1 MQVRMGLIQDIEL
14 LIDIDNDAS
23 TLFENAGL
31 RLDPALDLEVTLAA
45 RARWMK
51 CLCAGT
57 VIIAI
62 DQCGEANGFA
72 AVGARDAAPYLDQLS
87 VRTCC
92 MGQGTGTE
100 LLYAAMTVAMQAGG
114 SVLWLTTYSH
124 LSWNRPYYERH
135 GFVVIPAEQCGAQL
149 QAEILFE
156 RRLLPDPQHRV
167 VMRKQL
173 PASVILPSKSRRKL
187 SRTSRASVAPPTAGS
202 VKVE

>member
-1 MQVRMGLIQDIEL
+1 MQFVKSFRRESLMEIRTGLIQDIEL
-14 LIDIDNDAS
+14 LIDIDTDAS

-31 RLDPALDLEVTLAA
+31 RLDAARDLEITLAA
-45 RARWMK
+45 RDRWMK

-62 DQCGEANGFA
+62 DQSGEAKGFA

-87 VRTCC
+87 VRTCF
-92 MGQGTGTE
+92 MGQGIGTE

-114 SVLWLTTYSH
+114 RALWLTTYNH

-135 GFVVIPAEQCGAQL
+135 GFVVIPADQCGEQL
-149 QAEILFE
+149 QAELLFE

-173 PASVILPSKSRRKL
+173 SAGVMPLA
-187 SRTSRASVAPPTAGS
+187 RAHFGQ
-202 VKVE
+202 E